1 MNTIDDNIDVNR
13 FDSEAFIEASKGVI
27 LRNQTDEEKIFK
39 QFVDYVKS
47 DLISPGAGYDSVLNN
62 IYQYFKGF
70 RHEKVFQFNLSS
82 DNQVFVEEKL
92 PKKLST
98 QSVKILDSLI
108 KRNAK
113 NPDFMPRVVSIL
125 LQARDN
131 IQGDKKAHLVNLFNK
146 VLLEEGQKG
155 IVDNKINTSDLG
167 SMRIEGMLALDYFS
181 TERKKEILN
190 FFTDINFDKTLE
202 TRAKRLGE
210 QVPESIDA
218 KKEILISYIG
228 DAYKN
233 SKAGAY
239 FDGKEEFN
247 LFINKIQEGLIII
260 TI

>member
-1 MNTIDDNIDVNR
+1 MVNNFVAQYNENNPDSKINKDVVMNTIDDNIDANR

-113 NPDFMPRVVSIL
+113 NPDFMPRVVRYCFKQEI
-125 LQARDN
+125 
-131 IQGDKKAHLVNLFNK
+131 IYKETKK
-146 VLLEEGQKG
+146 
-155 IVDNKINTSDLG
+155 
-167 SMRIEGMLALDYFS
+167 
-181 TERKKEILN
+181 
-190 FFTDINFDKTLE
+190 
-202 TRAKRLGE
+202 
-210 QVPESIDA
+210 
-218 KKEILISYIG
+218 LI
-228 DAYKN
+228 
-233 SKAGAY
+233 
-239 FDGKEEFN
+239 
-247 LFINKIQEGLIII
+247 
-260 TI
+260 